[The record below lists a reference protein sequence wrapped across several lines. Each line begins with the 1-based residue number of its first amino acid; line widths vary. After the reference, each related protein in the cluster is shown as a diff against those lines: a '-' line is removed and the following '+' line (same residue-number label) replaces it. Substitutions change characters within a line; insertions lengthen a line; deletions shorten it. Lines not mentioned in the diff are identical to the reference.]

1 MITSPIHAY
10 LPPPRYPSVM
20 KAPSSTLNTTLAG
33 CELASP
39 VILAAGTCGYLDE
52 LAVALDLA
60 RIGGVTTKSITPLA
74 RDGNAP
80 MRVLDVKGGMVNA
93 VGLANMGV
101 ERFVATKAGAIRALP
116 TTVLG
121 SIAGFSIDDYVRV
134 ATAFEAIEGM
144 PIVEMNV
151 SCPNCDNGRLASASP
166 ESLREHVAAVRAVLR
181 NTKLFVKLPP
191 STDAL
196 VALSAA
202 AIDAGADGLTL
213 TNTLEVMSIDVRT
226 RRSRLGRP
234 RKGMSGPG
242 IHPLAVRLVNDVSR
256 QVARDAGVPIIGLG
270 GVLDWRDAAEMIL
283 AGATAVGVGTGL
295 FVDPSS
301 PRRIN
306 KGLARWVRAQGCS
319 SISELVGAFE
329 E

>member
-1 MITSPIHAY
+1 
-10 LPPPRYPSVM
+10 M
-20 KAPSSTLNTTLAG
+20 KVSSSALNVTLAG

-39 VILAAGTCGYLDE
+39 VVLAAGTCGYLDE
-52 LAVALDLA
+52 LSVALDLS

-74 RDGNAP
+74 RDGNSP
-80 MRVLDVKGGMVNA
+80 MRVLDVKGGMINA

-101 ERFVATKAGAIRALP
+101 DEFVASKRDAIGALP
-116 TTVLG
+116 TIVLG
-121 SIAGFSIDDYVRV
+121 SIAGFSLDDYVTV
-134 ATAFEAIEGM
+134 AAAFEAIEGM

-151 SCPNCDNGRLASASP
+151 SCPNCDNGRLASSSA
-166 ESLREHVAAVRAVLR
+166 ESLREHVSEVRSVLKT
-181 NTKLFVKLPP
+181 TKLFVKLPP
-191 STDAL
+191 STDNL
-196 VALSAA
+196 VMLSAA

-213 TNTLEVMSIDVRT
+213 VNTLEVMSIDVQT

-295 FVDPSS
+295 FVDPSC

-319 SISELVGAFE
+319 SIGQLVGAFE

>member
-1 MITSPIHAY
+1 
-10 LPPPRYPSVM
+10 M
-20 KAPSSTLNTTLAG
+20 KVSSSALNVTLAG

-39 VILAAGTCGYLDE
+39 VVLAAGTCGYLDE
-52 LAVALDLA
+52 LSVALDLS

-74 RDGNAP
+74 RDGNSP

-101 ERFVATKAGAIRALP
+101 DEFVASKRDAIGALP
-116 TTVLG
+116 TSVLG
-121 SIAGFSIDDYVRV
+121 SIAGFSLDDYVTV
-134 ATAFEAIEGM
+134 AAAFEAIEGM

-151 SCPNCDNGRLASASP
+151 SCPNCDNGRLASSSA
-166 ESLREHVAAVRAVLR
+166 ESLREHVSEVRSVLKT
-181 NTKLFVKLPP
+181 TKLFVKLPP
-191 STDAL
+191 STDNL
-196 VALSAA
+196 VTLSAA

-213 TNTLEVMSIDVRT
+213 VNTLEVMSIDVQT

-295 FVDPSS
+295 FVDPSC

-319 SISELVGAFE
+319 SIGQLVGAFE

>member
-1 MITSPIHAY
+1 MITSRIHAY
-10 LPPPRYPSVM
+10 IRSARYPSVM
-20 KAPSSTLNTTLAG
+20 KVPPASLNTTLAG

-39 VILAAGTCGYLDE
+39 IILAAGTCGYLDE
-52 LAVALDLA
+52 LEVALDLS
-60 RIGGVTTKSITPLA
+60 RIGGVTTKSITPEP

-93 VGLANMGV
+93 VGLANMGLD
-101 ERFVATKAGAIRALP
+101 RFVETKRDAIDGLP

-151 SCPNCDNGRLASASP
+151 SCPNCDNGRLASSSP
-166 ESLREHVAAVRAVLR
+166 ESLHEHVAEVRSVLKTTR
-181 NTKLFVKLPP
+181 LFVKLPP

-196 VALSAA
+196 VALAAA

-256 QVARDAGVPIIGLG
+256 QVARDAGIPIIGLG

-306 KGLARWVRAQGCS
+306 KGLARWVRSQGCS
-319 SISELVGAFE
+319 SIHELVGAFE

>member
-1 MITSPIHAY
+1 
-10 LPPPRYPSVM
+10 M
-20 KAPSSTLNTTLAG
+20 KVSSSTLNLPLAG
-33 CELASP
+33 CDLASP
-39 VILAAGTCGYLDE
+39 IILAAGTCGYLDE
-52 LAVALDLA
+52 MAVALDLSK
-60 RIGGVTTKSITPLA
+60 IGGVTTKSITPLA
-74 RDGNAP
+74 RDGNSP

-101 ERFVATKAGAIRALP
+101 ERFVASKREAIDALP
-116 TTVLG
+116 TNVLG
-121 SIAGFSIDDYVRV
+121 SIAGFCVDDYVAV
-134 ATAFEAIEGM
+134 ASAFETIEGL

-151 SCPNCDNGRLASASP
+151 SCPNCDNGRLASSSP
-166 ESLREHVAAVRAVLR
+166 ESLREHVAEVRAVLKT
-181 NTKLFVKLPP
+181 TKLFVKLPP

-226 RRSRLGRP
+226 RKSRLGRP

-242 IHPLAVRLVNDVSR
+242 IHPLAVRLGNDVSR

-283 AGATAVGVGTGL
+283 AGASAVGIGTGL
-295 FVDPSS
+295 FVDPSC

>member
-1 MITSPIHAY
+1 M
-10 LPPPRYPSVM
+10 PPPRYPSGM
-20 KAPSSTLNTTLAG
+20 KVSSSTLNLSLAG
-33 CELASP
+33 CDLTSP
-39 VILAAGTCGYLDE
+39 IILAAGTCGYLDE
-52 LAVALDLA
+52 MAVALDLSK
-60 RIGGVTTKSITPLA
+60 IGGVTTKSITPLA
-74 RDGNAP
+74 RDGNSP
-80 MRVLDVKGGMVNA
+80 MRVLDVKGGMINA

-101 ERFVATKAGAIRALP
+101 DRFVASKRDAIDALP
-116 TTVLG
+116 TNVLG
-121 SIAGFSIDDYVRV
+121 SIAGFCVDDYVTV
-134 ATAFEAIEGM
+134 ASAFETIEGL

-151 SCPNCDNGRLASASP
+151 SCPNCDNGRLASSSP
-166 ESLREHVAAVRAVLR
+166 ESLREHVAEVRAVLKT
-181 NTKLFVKLPP
+181 TKLFVKLPP
-191 STDAL
+191 STDGL

-242 IHPLAVRLVNDVSR
+242 IHPLAVRLINDVSR
-256 QVARDAGVPIIGLG
+256 QVARDAGIPIIGLG

-283 AGATAVGVGTGL
+283 AGASAVGVGTGL
-295 FVDPSS
+295 FVDPSC

>member
-1 MITSPIHAY
+1 MITSPNHASIRS
-10 LPPPRYPSVM
+10 PRYPSSM
-20 KAPSSTLNTTLAG
+20 KPSSSALKTTLAG

-39 VILAAGTCGYLDE
+39 IILAAGTCGYLDE
-52 LAVALDLA
+52 LEVALDLS

-80 MRVLDVKGGMVNA
+80 MRVLDVKGGMINA

-101 ERFVATKAGAIRALP
+101 DRFVDSRSEAIGTLP

-121 SIAGFSIDDYVRV
+121 SIAGFSLEDYVTV
-134 ATAFEAIEGM
+134 ASRFESIEGM

-151 SCPNCDNGRLASASP
+151 SCPNCDNGRLASSSP
-166 ESLREHVAAVRAVLR
+166 ESLREHVTAVRAVLKT
-181 NTKLFVKLPP
+181 TKLFVKLPP
-191 STDAL
+191 STDSL
-196 VALSAA
+196 VPLAA
-202 AIDAGADGLTL
+202 AAVDAGADGLTL
-213 TNTLEVMSIDVRT
+213 VNTLEVMSIDVRT
-226 RRSRLGRP
+226 RRSRLTRP

-270 GVLDWRDAAEMIL
+270 GVLDWHDAAEMIL

-295 FVDPSS
+295 FVNPSC

-306 KGLARWVRAQGCS
+306 KGLARWVRDQGCS